1 MITYNASDIVK
12 RAEQLA
18 DLENSDFISF
28 SEKIALLNEAYQVL
42 YQKGIN
48 KDVNAFVKYINTRD
62 RVIQLPRDFYQLKAI
77 TMGHDKDI
85 KVVGLKLKVIYESVL

>member
-28 SEKIALLNEAYQVL
+28 SEKREKIEDSVHSIREKFGKNS
-42 YQKGIN
+42 
-48 KDVNAFVKYINTRD
+48 
-62 RVIQLPRDFYQLKAI
+62 LKR
-77 TMGHDKDI
+77 GRNI
-85 KVVGLKLKVIYESVL
+85 K